1 MSKVKFYLV
10 TDRNGDLLRLT
21 PEALERWVAMG
32 KPALRDYGNPTSQEN
47 AQTAPE
53 TQG

>member
-21 PEALERWVAMG
+21 PEALARWVAMG
-32 KPALRDYGNPTSQEN
+32 KPALRDYGNPTSQESGQN
-47 AQTAPE
+47 EPE
-53 TQG
+53 KQG